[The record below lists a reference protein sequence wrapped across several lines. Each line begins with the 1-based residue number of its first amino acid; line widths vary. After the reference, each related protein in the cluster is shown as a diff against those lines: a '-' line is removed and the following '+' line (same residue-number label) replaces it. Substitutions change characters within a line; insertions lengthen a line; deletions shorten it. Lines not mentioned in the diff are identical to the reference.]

1 LTQTIDAAGNKTSMS
16 YDIYGNATSLTDPL
30 GNVSQYTFDAVSRQT
45 EALDALG
52 RKSTT
57 NYDGLGRVTSR
68 TDPLGHKV
76 GYAYDAVGHLV
87 TLTDARGN
95 KTTFA
100 FDSVGRLKTRTS
112 ALGVSESF
120 SYDLGGN
127 QTQHIDR
134 RGQVSSFQ
142 YDLLNRLT
150 QETYTDST
158 VVRTYDAQGRLQNVN
173 DSAGGV
179 FAFTYDSMGRLL
191 TQGEPTGVV
200 NYTRDA
206 LGRITTRQVIGQ
218 ATATYSYDAAGNLLS
233 AATPSVGTTFKY
245 DVRNRPTSLTRT
257 NGVVTAYTYDAIGR
271 MLTIAHSK
279 GGAPLNTINYT
290 YDAVGKRS
298 TVAND
303 INQAFI
309 TQSAA
314 GTIDN
319 ANELKAFG
327 TTSYTS
333 DANGNRLTETSTN
346 GKLTYAWD
354 GRNRLASI
362 TDANGN
368 KTSMVYD
375 FKRNLLNLTQNNG
388 GAVAQQSYVVD
399 SRTNIV
405 SLTASTGGAF
415 SVLTGAGID
424 SHLASVDAN
433 GNALFGITDALGS
446 TTSVA
451 DGTGKLASKFDYE
464 PYGQMTG
471 TAANGYPFGFTGR
484 VPVLNGINY
493 SRERYYD
500 SATGRFL
507 SEDPIGF
514 AGGANLYAYAGGD
527 PILLNDPNGE
537 KGKLGSPI
545 IIKNLCKLLNLKK
558 CPVFY
563 PRPVIIIGREGSSS
577 GKGGRSGSGGG
588 GGGGGCSSGDS
599 GDDNDDSGDDS
610 GDDSDDS
617 GDDDDSSDDGS
628 GDGSRLIFPP
638 AIWLTIPLDST
649 VGLNR
654 GTILLVPATE
664 PAGNVAIVAAMN
676 AGAAAKS
683 RSDVPE
689 ETAASNSN

>member
-1 LTQTIDAAGNKTSMS
+1 
-16 YDIYGNATSLTDPL
+16 
-30 GNVSQYTFDAVSRQT
+30 
-45 EALDALG
+45 
-52 RKSTT
+52 
-57 NYDGLGRVTSR
+57 
-68 TDPLGHKV
+68 
-76 GYAYDAVGHLV
+76 
-87 TLTDARGN
+87 
-95 KTTFA
+95 
-100 FDSVGRLKTRTS
+100 
-112 ALGVSESF
+112 
-120 SYDLGGN
+120 
-127 QTQHIDR
+127 
-134 RGQVSSFQ
+134 
-142 YDLLNRLT
+142 
-150 QETYTDST
+150 
-158 VVRTYDAQGRLQNVN
+158 
-173 DSAGGV
+173 
-179 FAFTYDSMGRLL
+179 
-191 TQGEPTGVV
+191 
-200 NYTRDA
+200 
-206 LGRITTRQVIGQ
+206 VIGQ
-218 ATATYSYDAAGNLLS
+218 ATVTYTYDAAGNLLS
-233 AATPSVGTTFKY
+233 AATPSVGVTFKY
-245 DVRNRPTSLTRT
+245 DVRNSPTSLTRT

-271 MLTIAHSK
+271 TLTIVHSK

-327 TTSYTS
+327 STSYTS

-362 TDANGN
+362 TDASGN
-368 KTSMVYD
+368 TTSMVYD

-415 SVLTGAGID
+415 SVLTGAGVD

-514 AGGANLYAYAGGD
+514 AGGANLYAYANGD
-527 PILLNDPNGE
+527 PILVNDPTGE

-545 IIKNLCKLLNLKK
+545 IIKNLCKILNLKK
-558 CPVFY
+558 CPVIH
-563 PRPVIIIGREGSSS
+563 PQPSVPVAREGSSS

-588 GGGGGCSSGDS
+588 GGGGCSSGDS
-599 GDDNDDSGDDS
+599 GDDDDDSGDDS
-610 GDDSDDS
+610 ADNSDDS
-617 GDDDDSSDDGS
+617 ADDGSDDGFDFPDDGF
-628 GDGSRLIFPP
+628 GDGSRLLVPP

-649 VGLNR
+649 VGLNS
-654 GTILLVPATE
+654 GTILPLPAAE
-664 PAGNVAIVAAMN
+664 PAGNVAIMAAMN
-676 AGAAAKS
+676 AGAAVKS
-683 RSDVPE
+683 RFDVPE
-689 ETAASNSN
+689 ETAASNSNEQAWMFVIAEWRATAP